1 MCLFHCYL
9 YNSWDGF
16 GCKQLN
22 FLNWDLLDTYQ
33 DVQRKAD
40 STVDESTAPLKP
52 QILPV
57 LPLYSMLIL
66 FSRVIS
72 LLSQDSDGNSH
83 MSLSQK
89 GGVSFLSPLLGVGKH
104 LSGPPESFPS

>member
-40 STVDESTAPLKP
+40 STIDESTAPLKP

-57 LPLYSMLIL
+57 LPLYHAQH
-66 FSRVIS
+66 V
-72 LLSQDSDGNSH
+72 DSVFQGY
-83 MSLSQK
+83 
-89 GGVSFLSPLLGVGKH
+89 
-104 LSGPPESFPS
+104 FPIITR